1 MRLWGDG
8 ALRVYALE
16 TGAAL
21 VGRPR
26 SVMLASRGHRT
37 KLNWW
42 SRARMA
48 EARFT
53 GCLMASGPR
62 RDRGIR
68 IRSSW
73 PRLAPGLKIPPD
85 RATRRRG
92 HILLLPDNFMCDD
105 ILLVDDDP
113 GSIQLMSRMLKGV
126 GNLRFATNGADALRL
141 AKEAKTDLMLL
152 DSEMPDMSGF
162 DICRA
167 LKADPALADVPVIF
181 VTSHSEPA
189 FEVAG
194 FALGGADFIAKPVSA
209 ALLVARVE
217 TQLRVKR
224 MSDELRRT
232 ATVDCLTGVANRRR
246 FDDALAQEWR
256 RCRRSGEP
264 LALLMIDVDHFKLFN
279 DRYGH
284 PAGDACLRSV
294 AQALSGTSLRP
305 ADLVARY
312 GGEEFGVLLPQTPRS
327 GAQHLAQAVLD
338 RVAALAIVHDA
349 SPTAPHVTV
358 SVGIACYDQASPGW
372 RPSAAESRSAETPD
386 TYPSPIDLVKAA
398 DQALYSAKNA
408 GRDRARLLD
417 IVATEIPLLAGDVAR
432 CCDDRHHPQS

>member
-1 MRLWGDG
+1 M
-8 ALRVYALE
+8 
-16 TGAAL
+16 T
-21 VGRPR
+21 
-26 SVMLASRGHRT
+26 
-37 KLNWW
+37 N
-42 SRARMA
+42 
-48 EARFT
+48 
-53 GCLMASGPR
+53 
-62 RDRGIR
+62 
-68 IRSSW
+68 
-73 PRLAPGLKIPPD
+73 
-85 RATRRRG
+85 
-92 HILLLPDNFMCDD
+92 D

-113 GSIQLMSRMLKGV
+113 GSIQVMSRMLKGV

-167 LKADPALADVPVIF
+167 LKSDPALANVPVIF
-181 VTSHSEPA
+181 VTSHCEPE

-209 ALLVARVE
+209 PLLVARVE

-224 MSDELRRT
+224 MSDELRRI

-246 FDDALAQEWR
+246 FDNALEQEWR
-256 RCRRSGEP
+256 RCRRTGEP
-264 LALLMIDVDHFKLFN
+264 LSLLMIDVDHFKQFN

-284 PAGDACLRSV
+284 PAGDACLRAV

-312 GGEEFGVLLPQTPRS
+312 GGEEFCVLLPQTPRS
-327 GAQHLAQAVLD
+327 GAEHVGRAVLD
-338 RVAALAIVHDA
+338 RVAALAIVHAD

-372 RPSAAESRSAETPD
+372 RPSAVESRSAEHPD
-386 TYPSPIDLVKAA
+386 SYPCPVDLVKAA

-408 GRDRARLLD
+408 GRAQARLMD
-417 IVATEIPLLAGDVAR
+417 CVRATTPSEGP
-432 CCDDRHHPQS
+432 SN